1 MVAGAIADTPAFT
14 GKVYNY
20 QQEYTAAPSTPA
32 APTPTPTPTPTAVAE
47 QKAAQ
52 SKRPPMPKFGT
63 REEQKKRAD
72 GAAGAGAD
80 GNEPQWEG
88 NVILY

>member
-1 MVAGAIADTPAFT
+1 MVAGAIADAPSFT
-14 GKVYNY
+14 GRVFNY
-20 QQEYTAAPSTPA
+20 QQEYTSAPSTPA
-32 APTPTPTPTPTAVAE
+32 TPTPTLTPTAVAE

-72 GAAGAGAD
+72 GAAGAGAGED
-80 GNEPQWEG
+80 QPQWEG